1 MSRGSFYKGTTIEQD
16 ARFKNKEKL
25 LLDKKNFPKE
35 FEMKL
40 DITKVTLQIF
50 KSLK

>member
-16 ARFKNKEKL
+16 TRFKNKEKL

-40 DITKVTLQIF
+40 DISKVTLQIF
-50 KSLK
+50 

>member
-25 LLDKKNFPKE
+25 LLEKKNFPKE
-35 FEMKL
+35 FEMPV
-40 DITKVTLQIF
+40 DINKVIGNV
-50 KSLK
+50 